1 MRVNLWVRAVSV
13 GGLLTLAAACE
24 GSARKAEPERQLLEA
39 KAQIMAAD
47 YRADLAELAR
57 VRDAMIPLAD
67 DPQWGY
73 LAHYWAGF
81 ASWRLAI
88 NGVNREIVPADVKAH
103 LEKASIDLDAA
114 VRLRDDF
121 ADGYAAAASVNGW
134 LGTMQGRDVAK
145 FRELVTH
152 ARQQLAR
159 AKELAPANPRVVWVE
174 AMTLSGTPVAYGGNP
189 ERALQILRESLE
201 AGDFTALP
209 ASPLPDWGQ
218 PEILMS
224 LAWGN
229 LNAATPDL
237 AAAADQAG
245 AALQLQPAWFYV
257 REILLPQIQDAQRK
271 AAGSNEQPR

>member
-1 MRVNLWVRAVSV
+1 MRLSLWVGSVFV
-13 GGLLTLAAACE
+13 GGLVTLAVACG

-39 KAQIMAAD
+39 KAQMMAAD

-134 LGTMQGRDVAK
+134 LGTMQGSDVAK

-189 ERALQILRESLE
+189 ERALQILRESLD

-229 LNAATPDL
+229 LNAATSDL

-245 AALQLQPAWFYV
+245 AALQL
-257 REILLPQIQDAQRK
+257 
-271 AAGSNEQPR
+271 